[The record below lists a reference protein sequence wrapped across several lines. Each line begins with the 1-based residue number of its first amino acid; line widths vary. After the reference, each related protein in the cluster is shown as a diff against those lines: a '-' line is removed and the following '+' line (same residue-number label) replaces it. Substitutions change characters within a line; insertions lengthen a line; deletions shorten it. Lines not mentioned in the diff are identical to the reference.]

1 MKNIVLQR
9 KIAVRCWNVLGT
21 VARASKR
28 PELMPVLLRARERSQ
43 TTAEDVAEHL
53 FFEQRS
59 RRVVAERMLRIAA
72 AYGLLAE
79 NERRFSLTGAG
90 LAALTSQQVFVPE
103 RGSWTIWASN
113 DPLLGFPVLR
123 VDRWSEPTAFDE
135 LRGNNKEVEREFV
148 TVPRTLRGAVGR
160 VASLPSADG
169 GHLRIDELDDKAET
183 VEAEDD
189 VKVVWNVGES
199 KLRLDG
205 SLRGARVNTVLDAP
219 NITPEDAWQQLLE
232 SANLWPRWDRAR
244 NALLVGFEETK
255 ERERES
261 LLRDLVIDAPS
272 IGDVGEFD
280 AVTIQ
285 DVPLAAR
292 TPTDAGH
299 WAAWRLQTRLRD
311 YATSE
316 RFAEWAKEATA
327 RSWRAMRGLGAASA
341 HPRSPGTS
349 PPLKTGAC
357 DDDEQHSVEEG
368 LRRGRGPAT
377 REATVGV
384 AGDEQ
389 DQRAAHRAR
398 A

>member
-232 SANLWPRWDRAR
+232 SANLWPRW
-244 NALLVGFEETK
+244 
-255 ERERES
+255 
-261 LLRDLVIDAPS
+261 
-272 IGDVGEFD
+272 IG
-280 AVTIQ
+280 
-285 DVPLAAR
+285 
-292 TPTDAGH
+292 
-299 WAAWRLQTRLRD
+299 
-311 YATSE
+311 
-316 RFAEWAKEATA
+316 
-327 RSWRAMRGLGAASA
+327 
-341 HPRSPGTS
+341 
-349 PPLKTGAC
+349 
-357 DDDEQHSVEEG
+357 
-368 LRRGRGPAT
+368 
-377 REATVGV
+377 
-384 AGDEQ
+384 
-389 DQRAAHRAR
+389 
-398 A
+398 

>member
-79 NERRFSLTGAG
+79 NERRFSLTDAG

-135 LRGNNKEVEREFV
+135 LRGTNKEVEPEFV

-189 VKVVWNVGES
+189 VKVVWTVGES

-219 NITPEDAWQQLLE
+219 HITQEDAWQQLLE

-244 NALLVGFEETK
+244 NALLINFEETT

-272 IGDVGEFD
+272 VGDVGEFD

-299 WAAWRLQTRLRD
+299 WAAWRLQMRLRD

-327 RSWRAMRGLGAASA
+327 PFASYRISVPTRAELARDAW
-341 HPRSPGTS
+341 T
-349 PPLKTGAC
+349 
-357 DDDEQHSVEEG
+357 
-368 LRRGRGPAT
+368 RRGERPSPIAWHLT
-377 REATVGV
+377 
-384 AGDEQ
+384 
-389 DQRAAHRAR
+389 AAEDWSL
-398 A
+398 